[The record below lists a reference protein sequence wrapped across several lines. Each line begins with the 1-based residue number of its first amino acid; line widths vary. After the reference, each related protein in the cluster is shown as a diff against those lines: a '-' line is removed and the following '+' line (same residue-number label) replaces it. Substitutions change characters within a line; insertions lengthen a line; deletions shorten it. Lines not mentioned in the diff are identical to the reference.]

1 MSQNIEEEEV
11 DGRKAFNCLNTDC
24 LKNETLQVKEIY
36 NLSSINSGEPYWDKT
51 VRIYELKGNEWNNKT
66 EKEQLWDMGTKIN
79 YELPRQL

>member
-24 LKNETLQVKEIY
+24 LKNETLQVEEIY

-51 VRIYELKGNEWNNKT
+51 VRI
-66 EKEQLWDMGTKIN
+66 
-79 YELPRQL
+79 